1 MDRNIMDR
9 KLDLPVVSE
18 TFNESRNLLFPK
30 TPLMH
35 SMKHLNVN
43 SPILKTFRVI
53 LPLIDLF

>member
-1 MDRNIMDR
+1 MDR
-9 KLDLPVVSE
+9 KLNLPVGSE

-53 LPLIDLF
+53 LPLTDLF